1 MAVQFVQG
9 LQSGN
14 MNFYKVGP
22 GRPLPEA
29 HLLGHVRGACPKC
42 SCSYVHMQVG
52 ATCKHFAAYSLEQA
66 AGTTRFRFNAEVS
79 DM

>member
-1 MAVQFVQG
+1 MATQFVQG

-14 MNFYKVGP
+14 VDFYKVRPSQCLADAQLMGIIMWHGP
-22 GRPLPEA
+22 RLP
-29 HLLGHVRGACPKC
+29 R
-42 SCSYVHMQVG
+42 SDRDMQIG

-66 AGTTRFRFNAEVS
+66 GGTTRFRFNAEVS